1 MGEKRLVQLKTGQRV
16 WIELSDGDILRCI
29 GMIDSQRWREIVRM
43 RMGGASIE
51 ELWRRQSK
59 LDLDEFRKGLAVAF
73 AIVDRYKWIIAER
86 RAGVQVLAQ
95 GPAPN
100 PAMLER
106 MMDR

>member
-1 MGEKRLVQLKTGQRV
+1 VGEKRLVQLKTGQRV

-29 GMIDSQRWREIVRM
+29 GQIDSQRWREMVRM
-43 RMGGASIE
+43 RMGGASVD

-59 LDLDEFRKGLAVAF
+59 LSLDEFRKGLAIAF
-73 AIVDRYKWIIAER
+73 GIVDRYKWVLAEQ

-95 GPAPN
+95 GPAPS
-100 PAMLER
+100 AAQLAR